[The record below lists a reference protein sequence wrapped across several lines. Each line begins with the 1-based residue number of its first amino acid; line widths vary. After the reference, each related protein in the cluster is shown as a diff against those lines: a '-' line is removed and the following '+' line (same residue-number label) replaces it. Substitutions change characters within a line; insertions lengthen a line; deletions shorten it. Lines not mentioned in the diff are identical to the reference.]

1 MIFRADYF
9 SSFFIK
15 KRRYAVNSELIK
27 KINKNIVHENG
38 TIDSFDKQLIQ
49 LMSGV
54 FDTKFPLVIS
64 DTSNALSYIADFKA
78 ENPLIINSS
87 TVIKLREKHDL
98 GYEFVSE
105 CEKYLRESVLAFDSI
120 QHNTSKVILLQ
131 ELDDDGFPMI
141 AICREDKTI
150 GEGLYIN
157 EVTSI
162 YEKKNLES
170 LIIRTYQEDKVF
182 YKNEKTE
189 QYIQSIGLQLP
200 QGVIYALSKNY
211 DKQSFTKS
219 QVEHDIKKLEVS
231 YTDAFFINH
240 DSKTVDWIYYNTD
253 SNAGGQYVTNTLD
266 YELIDEAYRDWKIP
280 EEFFDFLNSTSS
292 QICSDIDSENFSF
305 IERRFLG
312 KEDDVTFTGDM
323 NQMDIQMSKLIDN
336 TIFAEQNEVSRIWK
350 VYGVWGYEQ
359 KESTFPSYSCDFTKG
374 PYSDGNMRKIDVYN
388 SDKTGTNDYTVV
400 KITRHTAEACLRE
413 LHGQVN
419 DGIFENSQTGKIVE
433 ISEEELSMIFAET
446 NLQRKIESEKEDDF
460 EI

>member
-1 MIFRADYF
+1 MNRET
-9 SSFFIK
+9 
-15 KRRYAVNSELIK
+15 VMNSEFIR
-27 KINKNIVHENG
+27 KINKNIVHEDG
-38 TIDSFDKQLIQ
+38 TIDSFDKQLIK

-64 DTSNALSYIADFKA
+64 DSSNALSYIADFKA
-78 ENPLIINSS
+78 DNPLIINSS

-200 QGVIYALSKNY
+200 QGVIYALSNEYTNK
-211 DKQSFTKS
+211 SFTRS
-219 QVEHDIKKLEVS
+219 QVEPDYIRFEANRAYQSATSVP
-231 YTDAFFINH
+231 YTDAFLI
-240 DSKTVDWIYYNTD
+240 DSELKNVDWIYFNPD
-253 SNAGGQYVTNTLD
+253 SIAGGQYVIRSFD
-266 YELIDEAYRDWKIP
+266 YDLINEAARDWKIP
-280 EEFFDFLNSTSS
+280 DEFFDFIGS
-292 QICSDIDSENFSF
+292 CSNE
-305 IERRFLG
+305 
-312 KEDDVTFTGDM
+312 V
-323 NQMDIQMSKLIDN
+323 LIDIGDADFEYAEQRFISRENAAFVGNDTNLKEMKNMLVSN
-336 TIFAEQNEVSRIWK
+336 TI
-350 VYGVWGYEQ
+350 
-359 KESTFPSYSCDFTKG
+359 
-374 PYSDGNMRKIDVYN
+374 
-388 SDKTGTNDYTVV
+388 
-400 KITRHTAEACLRE
+400 
-413 LHGQVN
+413 
-419 DGIFENSQTGKIVE
+419 
-433 ISEEELSMIFAET
+433 
-446 NLQRKIESEKEDDF
+446 EKEQQIGD
-460 EI
+460 EVEV

>member
-1 MIFRADYF
+1 M
-9 SSFFIK
+9 
-15 KRRYAVNSELIK
+15 NTELIK

-78 ENPLIINSS
+78 DNPLIINSS

-200 QGVIYALSKNY
+200 QGVIYALSNNY
-211 DKQSFTKS
+211 NKCSFTKS
-219 QVEHDIKKLEVS
+219 QVEHELKILKETEFSLDRNEYEAIRNLI
-231 YTDAFFINH
+231 INNN
-240 DSKTVDWIYYNTD
+240 TAVNAQFYN
-253 SNAGGQYVTNTLD
+253 
-266 YELIDEAYRDWKIP
+266 
-280 EEFFDFLNSTSS
+280 
-292 QICSDIDSENFSF
+292 
-305 IERRFLG
+305 
-312 KEDDVTFTGDM
+312 
-323 NQMDIQMSKLIDN
+323 
-336 TIFAEQNEVSRIWK
+336 
-350 VYGVWGYEQ
+350 
-359 KESTFPSYSCDFTKG
+359 
-374 PYSDGNMRKIDVYN
+374 
-388 SDKTGTNDYTVV
+388 
-400 KITRHTAEACLRE
+400 
-413 LHGQVN
+413 
-419 DGIFENSQTGKIVE
+419 
-433 ISEEELSMIFAET
+433 
-446 NLQRKIESEKEDDF
+446 
-460 EI
+460 